1 MTVVFGIIRAGYA
14 AFPISPRNS
23 PAAIAHL
30 LSTKSVMHILI
41 GGEQS
46 LQSLSGTSLDL
57 MKESTTKILGS
68 SPMPLFEEIYVDGKE
83 TTYDLLPFK
92 RPDMNDPGIIVHSSG
107 KYSFIVDLA
116 SSPDILLQAQRP
128 FQSLYL
134 GVITVCYKLQPSRVP
149 YFVDYCHPFTGL
161 TSILIYSLFGT
172 RCDRETYVNARP
184 PCVPCNG
191 YAS

>member
-1 MTVVFGIIRAGYA
+1 MYEHVFESFDVDTVTYMTTVFGIIRAGYA

-46 LQSLSGTSLDL
+46 LQSLARTSLNL
-57 MKESTTKILGS
+57 MKESATNIPGS

-83 TTYDLLPFK
+83 TAYDALPFK

-107 KYSFIVDLA
+107 KFISIMELA
-116 SSPDILLQAQRP
+116 SSPDGLLQARRP
-128 FQSLYL
+128 FQSPYHGL
-134 GVITVCYKLQPSRVP
+134 ITVCYKLQPNRVP
-149 YFVDYCHPFTGL
+149 CFVDYCHQFTEL

-172 RCDRETYVNARP
+172 
-184 PCVPCNG
+184 
-191 YAS
+191 

>member
-1 MTVVFGIIRAGYA
+1 MYEHVFESFDVDTVTYMTTVFGIIRAGYA

-46 LQSLSGTSLDL
+46 LQSLARTSLNL
-57 MKESTTKILGS
+57 MKESATNIPGS

-83 TTYDLLPFK
+83 TAYDALPFK

-107 KYSFIVDLA
+107 KYISIVE
-116 SSPDILLQAQRP
+116 
-128 FQSLYL
+128 
-134 GVITVCYKLQPSRVP
+134 
-149 YFVDYCHPFTGL
+149 L
-161 TSILIYSLFGT
+161 TSSRDSLL
-172 RCDRETYVNARP
+172 
-184 PCVPCNG
+184 
-191 YAS
+191 